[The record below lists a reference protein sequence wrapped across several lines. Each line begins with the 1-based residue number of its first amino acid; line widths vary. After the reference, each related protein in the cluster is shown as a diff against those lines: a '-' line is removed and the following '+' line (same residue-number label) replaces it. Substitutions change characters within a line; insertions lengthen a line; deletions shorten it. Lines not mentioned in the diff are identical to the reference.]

1 MEELGILGLAEY
13 RAALLK
19 SKTPFD
25 YDKPIEGLRA
35 LDRYTLQI
43 RLKETRPRLMEVFA
57 QIDTYGAVAREVI
70 EAYPGQAMEHPVGT
84 GPFVLSAWRRS
95 SLITLDRN
103 PGYRERYYDAQPA
116 ADDPE
121 GQALLARYKGRRL
134 PMIDQVQVAIIE
146 ENQPRWLSFL
156 NRQFDFLE
164 RTPEDFIQQALP
176 QGRLAPNL
184 ARQGIQAYRALLAD
198 QSTEV
203 AEFLSEV
210 RHASR
215 PLTLKVI
222 IESGEL
228 ASPERIAQATRLALA
243 AGADFVKTS
252 TGKTKVGATPEAA
265 AVMLKE
271 IQASGLPSAGFK
283 ASGGVRSVADAAG
296 YIAQAE
302 AALGAGALNPQ
313 RLRFGASGLLTDIEA
328 VLGGAASTAS
338 TAAY

>member
-1 MEELGILGLAEY
+1 MTTDLKAAARTALACLDLTSLNDGDTAADIDALCRRAQTAHGPVAAVCVWPRFVAQA
-13 RAALLK
+13 RAALPAGIKVAAVANFPDGAL
-19 SKTPFD
+19 D
-25 YDKPIEGLRA
+25 QARA
-35 LDRYTLQI
+35 LADVATIAQAGGD
-43 RLKETRPRLMEVFA
+43 EV
-57 QIDTYGAVAREVI
+57 DV
-70 EAYPGQAMEHPVGT
+70 
-84 GPFVLSAWRRS
+84 VL
-95 SLITLDRN
+95 
-103 PGYRERYYDAQPA
+103 P
-116 ADDPE
+116 
-121 GQALLARYKGRRL
+121 
-134 PMIDQVQVAIIE
+134 
-146 ENQPRWLSFL
+146 
-156 NRQFDFLE
+156 
-164 RTPEDFIQQALP
+164 
-176 QGRLAPNL
+176 
-184 ARQGIQAYRALLAD
+184 YRALMAG

-210 RHASR
+210 RFASR

-228 ASPERIAQATRLALA
+228 QTPELIAQATRLALA

-252 TGKTKVGATPEAA
+252 TGKTPTGATPAAA

-302 AALGAGALNPQ
+302 AALGAQALNPQ

-338 TAAY
+338 NAAY

>member
-1 MEELGILGLAEY
+1 MTQDLKAAARTALACLDLTSLNDGDTAADIDALCRRAQTAY
-13 RAALLK
+13 GPVAAVCVWPRFVAQARAALPASIQVAAVANFPDGAL
-19 SKTPFD
+19 D
-25 YDKPIEGLRA
+25 VARA
-35 LDRYTLQI
+35 LADVAEIAQAGGN
-43 RLKETRPRLMEVFA
+43 EV
-57 QIDTYGAVAREVI
+57 DV
-70 EAYPGQAMEHPVGT
+70 
-84 GPFVLSAWRRS
+84 VL
-95 SLITLDRN
+95 
-103 PGYRERYYDAQPA
+103 P
-116 ADDPE
+116 
-121 GQALLARYKGRRL
+121 
-134 PMIDQVQVAIIE
+134 
-146 ENQPRWLSFL
+146 
-156 NRQFDFLE
+156 
-164 RTPEDFIQQALP
+164 
-176 QGRLAPNL
+176 
-184 ARQGIQAYRALLAD
+184 YRALLAD
-198 QSTEV
+198 QATEV

-210 RHASR
+210 RFASR

-228 ASPERIAQATRLALA
+228 ASADRIAQATRLALA

-302 AALGAGALNPQ
+302 AVLGASALNPQ

-338 TAAY
+338 NAAY